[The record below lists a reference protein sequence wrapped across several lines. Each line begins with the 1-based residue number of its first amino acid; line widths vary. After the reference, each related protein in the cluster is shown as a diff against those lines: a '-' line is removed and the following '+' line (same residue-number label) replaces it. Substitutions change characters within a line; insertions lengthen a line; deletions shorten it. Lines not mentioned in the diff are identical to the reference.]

1 MQMEK
6 VVLFNFKQNNFFQ
19 NQMIYNY
26 NSSQWRI
33 VEKMEIFNKSKKA
46 NQQSVRRVHYNKQC
60 SPKLD

>member
-26 NSSQWRI
+26 NSSHWRI

-46 NQQSVRRVHYNKQC
+46 NQQSVRSALY
-60 SPKLD
+60 